1 MGPAETKR
9 RRAECELPGTVGMD
23 QTGPDPSSAYA
34 IPRVGVGC
42 LVESQG
48 LVLVG
53 KRKGSHGAGTIQL
66 PGGHLELHETFEQ
79 CAIREVQE
87 ETGLIIDQTTNP
99 DLVLGQ
105 GSALIGGQS
114 HARGKALFLAESP
127 RMRGTQRDEDFMH
140 YLTVFMY
147 ARLPDVYGESGH
159 RPVPQVREPQKCDGW
174 CWVPLRWIIARALLE
189 EPSPNN
195 SVLDAKVEANK
206 MRGSDYRDGSSQ
218 GAWEAADAFAGDAPL
233 FQPLALLGWH
243 LWFESE

>member
-1 MGPAETKR
+1 M
-9 RRAECELPGTVGMD
+9 
-23 QTGPDPSSAYA
+23 
-34 IPRVGVGC
+34 PRVGVGC
-42 LVESQG
+42 LVESHG

-79 CAIREVQE
+79 CAIREVRE
-87 ETGLIIDQTTNP
+87 ETGLVIDQTTNP
-99 DLVLGQ
+99 ALILGQ
-105 GSALIGGQS
+105 GSAAIGGQS

-147 ARLPDVYGESGH
+147 AKLPDLYDQSGN
-159 RPVPQVREPQKCDGW
+159 RPVPQVLEPQKCDGW
-174 CWVPLRWIIARALLE
+174 CWVPLRERRLHRVLMRSSFCSSQLLITQNFFFPAGWIIARALLE

-195 SVLDAKVEANK
+195 SVLGAKVEADK
-206 MRGSDYRDGSSQ
+206 MRGSDYRDASNQ